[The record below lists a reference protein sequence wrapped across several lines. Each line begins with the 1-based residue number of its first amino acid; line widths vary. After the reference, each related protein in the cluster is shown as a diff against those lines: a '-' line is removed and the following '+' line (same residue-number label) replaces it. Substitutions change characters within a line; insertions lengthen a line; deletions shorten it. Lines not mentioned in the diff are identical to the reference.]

1 MYRFIHLQPKI
12 LSKERIRDR
21 WSSIVRT
28 PLSFPLSSLRLSSSP
43 HSFPRSFPYR
53 EHDIFLSLFKTYT
66 LSFISITT
74 RSESSVSR
82 IDNEESFDLQW
93 QKSDSTFFSF
103 FKVICDDIDRIFRYR
118 VISPSNRIIN
128 FQIIVK
134 NLFFFFLIVLNTLD
148 ILSLAK

>member
-28 PLSFPLSSLRLSSSP
+28 SFFPSFVPSPFIISSFLSTLLPLSRTRYIPFSFQNLHTFVHFYYNSFRILRFEDRQRRKFRSP
-43 HSFPRSFPYR
+43 MTKKWF
-53 EHDIFLSLFKTYT
+53 DI
-66 LSFISITT
+66 
-74 RSESSVSR
+74 
-82 IDNEESFDLQW
+82 
-93 QKSDSTFFSF
+93 FSF

>member
-28 PLSFPLSSLRLSSSP
+28 SFFPSFVPSPFIISSFLSTLV
-43 HSFPRSFPYR
+43 PYR

>member
-28 PLSFPLSSLRLSSSP
+28 SFFPSFVPSPFIISSFLSTLV
-43 HSFPRSFPYR
+43 PYR

-134 NLFFFFLIVLNTLD
+134 NLFFFF
-148 ILSLAK
+148 

>member
-28 PLSFPLSSLRLSSSP
+28 SFFPSFVPSPFIISSFLSTLV
-43 HSFPRSFPYR
+43 PYR
-53 EHDIFLSLFKTYT
+53 EHDIFLSRFKTYT

-82 IDNEESFDLQW
+82 IDNEESFDLRLTKKW
-93 QKSDSTFFSF
+93 FDIFSF

-134 NLFFFFLIVLNTLD
+134 NLFFFF
-148 ILSLAK
+148 

>member
-28 PLSFPLSSLRLSSSP
+28 SFFPSFVPSPFIISSFLSTLV
-43 HSFPRSFPYR
+43 PYR

-82 IDNEESFDLQW
+82 IDNEESFDLRLTKKW
-93 QKSDSTFFSF
+93 FDIFSF

>member
-28 PLSFPLSSLRLSSSP
+28 SFFPSFVPSPFIISSFLSTLV
-43 HSFPRSFPYR
+43 PYR

-82 IDNEESFDLQW
+82 IDNEESFDLRLTKKW
-93 QKSDSTFFSF
+93 FDIFSF

-134 NLFFFFLIVLNTLD
+134 NLFFFF
-148 ILSLAK
+148 

>member
-1 MYRFIHLQPKI
+1 MI
-12 LSKERIRDR
+12 LDR
-21 WSSIVRT
+21 T
-28 PLSFPLSSLRLSSSP
+28 YL
-43 HSFPRSFPYR
+43 
-53 EHDIFLSLFKTYT
+53 FLSLFRPFAFHHLLIPFHAPSLIANTIY
-66 LSFISITT
+66 SFLFSKLTHFRSFLLQLVPNPPFRGSTTKKVSISNDKKVI
-74 RSESSVSR
+74 RH
-82 IDNEESFDLQW
+82 
-93 QKSDSTFFSF
+93 FFSF